1 MYRELPPL
9 PLRQWC
15 IATIL
20 PQPIT
25 NETKTSLLGKG
36 RLVGVSQNGS
46 MAHGGVRDN
55 PVRAGTLLRLLLD
68 VLYLLL
74 SHPFPEPVVN
84 DELTEFPRYP

>member
-46 MAHGGVRDN
+46 MAHGGVRDI

-68 VLYLLL
+68 VL
-74 SHPFPEPVVN
+74 
-84 DELTEFPRYP
+84 